1 MRPAH
6 HEPKKV
12 EGAIREVCF
21 PSNWY
26 YYLYPFINTCFRLQI
41 VDGAVRGGLFGIV
54 TGTIFH
60 FSAMRWSPQ
69 YRGLTT
75 QFKTFIGLGIFVI
88 TPACWLIDQNLL
100 RYERRIAMEQ
110 KLERRRKLE
119 EAVEKGDY

>member
-1 MRPAH
+1 
-6 HEPKKV
+6 
-12 EGAIREVCF
+12 
-21 PSNWY
+21 
-26 YYLYPFINTCFRLQI
+26 
-41 VDGAVRGGLFGIV
+41 
-54 TGTIFH
+54 
-60 FSAMRWSPQ
+60 MRWSPQ

-119 EAVEKGDY
+119 EAVEKGEY